1 MKRPFTW
8 EHAPFEDCWKCKG
21 KETFGVLSIGG
32 DSVTKRCT
40 ICRYS
45 HFEQLPKL
53 DKRVIYVDQFAF
65 SELHKLR
72 AGTRTVDK
80 WTPFWGKVDALLNEA
95 ALLQQIV
102 LPQSNIHHNE
112 TIVSPFARALRET
125 QKAMGGDIDFLDT
138 DEVQLRQIEEYARA
152 YFANDEP
159 QIDLAVDNVLEGSR
173 NRWLPDMRV
182 TVGMDWSQFAPQR
195 RVARAGTHSAILGLV
210 ENWKQSGSGFE
221 DVLEIE
227 LGAYLASRQQALSH
241 QQQALEKGLA
251 ENDIW
256 AAINAS
262 HSHIS
267 RELEI
272 VRHYAKKAGVDEDN
286 LATATT
292 QFWSWPKNR
301 EQPFG
306 RILAYLFAA
315 LAAQFKGGRNKL
327 PTPGFL
333 NDVTAISAYLPYLDA
348 MFLDKECAELLR
360 HGRCRTDLKYRASVF
375 SLSEAD
381 AFIAFL
387 QEIIEQTP
395 EDVRREATALYW
407 R

>member
-1 MKRPFTW
+1 MKKPFTW
-8 EHAPFEDCWKCKG
+8 EHAPFQDCWKCKG
-21 KETFGVLSIGG
+21 KGTFGVLSIGG

-45 HFEQLPKL
+45 HCEQLPEL
-53 DKRVIYVDQFAF
+53 EKRVIYLDQFAF

-72 AGTRTVDK
+72 CKTRKVDK
-80 WTPFWGKVDALLNEA
+80 WTPFWCEVDALLNEA

-112 TIVSPFARALRET
+112 TIVSPFPRALRET
-125 QKAMGGDIDFLDT
+125 QEAVGGDIDFLGT
-138 DEVQLRQIEEYARA
+138 DDVQLRQIEEYARA
-152 YFANDEP
+152 YFAKDEP
-159 QIDLAVDNVLEGSR
+159 QVDFTVDHVLEGNR
-173 NRWLPDMRV
+173 NSWLPDMRV

-195 RVARAGTHSAILGLV
+195 RVARDNTHSAILALI
-210 ENWKQSGSGFE
+210 ENWKQSGYGFDE
-221 DVLEIE
+221 VLETE
-227 LGAYLASRQQALSH
+227 LGAYFASRQQALSH

-262 HSHIS
+262 HSLIS

-272 VRHYAKKAGVDEDN
+272 VRYYAAKAGVDEDK
-286 LATATT
+286 LATATAG
-292 QFWSWPKNR
+292 FWYWPKNR

-333 NDVTAISAYLPYLDA
+333 NDVTAISAYLPYVDA

-360 HGRCRTDLKYRASVF
+360 HGRCRKDLRYRALVF
-375 SLSEAD
+375 SLNQAD
-381 AFIAFL
+381 SFLAFL
-387 QEIIEQTP
+387 RTVIEQTP
-395 EDVRREATALYW
+395 DDVRSEATALYW